1 MRAFIRHPSDV
12 PIEVISTNR
21 VTHAIQQLK
30 NVSIGGVCYQSDVC
44 LDIGLVVKVVISI
57 VKPPFDA
64 NGRVVWCQQRNVGF
78 DVGIQFMEARDLDRV
93 RLVEQACHI
102 EHYKSKVFKE
112 EGRILSGEAAVLEW
126 MDKYESD
133 FPNLGFQTRKP

>member
-21 VTHAIQQLK
+21 VTHALQRLK
-30 NVSIGGVCYQSDVC
+30 NVSIGGLCYRSEVC
-44 LDIGLVVKVVISI
+44 LDVGLMVKVVISL

-64 NGRVVWCQQRNVGF
+64 NGRVVWCQQRSDGF
-78 DVGIQFMEARDLDRV
+78 DVGIQFTEARDLHRV

-102 EHYKSKVFKE
+102 EHYKAKVFKE
-112 EGRILSGEAAVLEW
+112 EKRVLSGEAAVLEW
-126 MDKYESD
+126 MDRYESD
-133 FPNLGFQTRKP
+133 FPNLGLLANEP